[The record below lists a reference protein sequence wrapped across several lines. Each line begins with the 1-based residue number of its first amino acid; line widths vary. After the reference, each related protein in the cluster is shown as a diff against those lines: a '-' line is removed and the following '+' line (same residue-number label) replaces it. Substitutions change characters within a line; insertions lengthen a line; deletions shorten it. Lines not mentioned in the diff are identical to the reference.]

1 MSRIK
6 TVIQTGVKTN
16 SVVCN
21 AYDATVQTVSLS
33 DSADTSFSFTVNNSY
48 VQDVS
53 AIVISTDYPL
63 VNGVTTRTATLT
75 GSSGTANVTIGGVD
89 YLATFN
95 TNLTTTASDWVT
107 ANATA
112 LLALG
117 FTVTSSGAIITVSA
131 LTTVFP
137 TVAVTN
143 VSGNLAGTIGTQTNT
158 ATTGLPLV
166 TLVSYQKGSFVVRVT
181 NVGTSA
187 FNNYASFTYKLTHN

>member
-1 MSRIK
+1 MSRIRTVKQLTSK
-6 TVIQTGVKTN
+6 TTAVT
-16 SVVCN
+16 CN
-21 AYDATVQTVSLS
+21 AYDSIVETVALT
-33 DSADTSFSFTVNNSY
+33 DAADGSFQFQVNNEY

-53 AIVISTDYPL
+53 AILISSQYPSG
-63 VNGVTTRTATLT
+63 NGTTTRTATLT

-131 LTTVFP
+131 ATTIFP

-143 VSGNLAGTIGTQTNT
+143 VSGNLAGTIGTQTET
-158 ATTGLPLV
+158 ASTGNAFFN
-166 TLVSYQKGSFVVRVT
+166 LVSSQRGSFIVRCQ
-181 NVGTSA
+181 NVGT
-187 FNNYASFTYKLTHN
+187 ASFNTYAQFAFKVTHN

>member
-1 MSRIK
+1 MSRIRTVQQLTSK
-6 TVIQTGVKTN
+6 TTAVTV
-16 SVVCN
+16 N
-21 AYDATVQTVSLS
+21 AYDSIVQTVALS
-33 DSADTSFSFTVNNSY
+33 DSADGSFVFTVNNDV
-48 VQDVS
+48 VQDIATVLVS
-53 AIVISTDYPL
+53 AEYPA
-63 VNGVTTRTATLT
+63 VNGTTTRTATLT
-75 GSSGTANVTIGGVD
+75 GTSGTANVTINGVD

-137 TVAVTN
+137 TIAVTN
-143 VSGNLAGTIGTQTNT
+143 VTLTLGGTLGTQTNT
-158 ATTGLPLV
+158 ASTGNV
-166 TLVSYQKGSFVVRVT
+166 FANIASQDRGVFVVRVQ

-187 FNNYASFTYKLTHN
+187 LNTFARIHFKVTHN